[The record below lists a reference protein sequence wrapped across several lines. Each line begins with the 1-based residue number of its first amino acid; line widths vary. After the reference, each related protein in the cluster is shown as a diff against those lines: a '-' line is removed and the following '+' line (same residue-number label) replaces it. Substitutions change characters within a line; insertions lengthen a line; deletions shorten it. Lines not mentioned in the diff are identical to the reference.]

1 MQTRVRAARVAI
13 WATATLVSA
22 SAAYGATASALVSA
36 RVLGPAGE
44 ETGSGAVTI
53 SRLPGESAPLE
64 FSGPGRAASS
74 LARFR
79 IGGGANA
86 AFAVALQETAVV
98 RGERGEL
105 AITGLRATGVRQR
118 SLDAGGAGV
127 VSVGAD
133 VRVPP
138 GVAPGRYEGSY
149 LVTIAYD

>member
-1 MQTRVRAARVAI
+1 MQTRVRAAGVAL
-13 WATATLVSA
+13 WATASLVSA
-22 SAAYGATASALVSA
+22 GAPPGATATALVSA

-53 SRLPGESAPLE
+53 SRIAGGSAPLE
-64 FSGPGRAASS
+64 FSRPGRAAST

-79 IGGGANA
+79 VGGGANA
-86 AFAVALQETAVV
+86 AFAIALPETAVV

-105 AITGLRATGVRQR
+105 AITGLRATSARGRA
-118 SLDAGGAGV
+118 LDAGGSGI

-138 GVAPGRYEGSY
+138 GIAPGRYEGSY
-149 LVTIAYD
+149 PITIAYD